1 MKVKDI
7 EIRLEELD
15 RMESQILFSVSILS
29 ADDHVRLARIKEE
42 RAELKAKL
50 EKMNEKKELSMSG
63 CILTHEQEEFI
74 NDGRPRDN
82 ALKIFRAKAYGNGGN
97 KDGKNVKRGT
107 GKT

>member
-50 EKMNEKKELSMSG
+50 EKKHFDEYGSG
-63 CILTHEQEEFI
+63 EDVEIPLLGIT
-74 NDGRPRDN
+74 
-82 ALKIFRAKAYGNGGN
+82 N
-97 KDGKNVKRGT
+97 K
-107 GKT
+107 

>member
-42 RAELKAKL
+42 RA
-50 EKMNEKKELSMSG
+50 
-63 CILTHEQEEFI
+63 
-74 NDGRPRDN
+74 
-82 ALKIFRAKAYGNGGN
+82 KAYGNGGN

>member
-15 RMESQILFSVSILS
+15 RMESQILLS

-50 EKMNEKKELSMSG
+50 EKMNEKK
-63 CILTHEQEEFI
+63 
-74 NDGRPRDN
+74 D
-82 ALKIFRAKAYGNGGN
+82 K
-97 KDGKNVKRGT
+97 
-107 GKT
+107 